1 MKVIPM
7 RDYPQ
12 DVADNFLSG
21 INFVREMR
29 LNDPAQF
36 ALLMDRTQFIE
47 LTQEEAIINAGEMD
61 SRYFF
66 LLKGQL
72 SVYADNAHRDREL
85 NKITP
90 GQSFGALSI
99 ICHQPRTAT
108 VAVTPGCTG
117 ALLIAIDLAGL
128 GELLDFS
135 VFNLTT
141 KLSLYRTV
149 VNNTRWQLEVYR
161 MDFPTH
167 PLTQKSK
174 EVEIFIGKK
183 LTEQELQSLER
194 QIMQLTALISEWN
207 HELITREPEPQDR
220 GAAI

>member
-21 INFVREMR
+21 ISFVREMR
-29 LNDPAQF
+29 LNDPSQF
-36 ALLMDRTQFIE
+36 DVLMQRTQFVE
-47 LTQEEAIINAGEMD
+47 LSPGETIINAGEMD

-72 SVYADNAHRDREL
+72 SVYPDSEHRTREL

-99 ICHQPRTAT
+99 ICHKPRTAT
-108 VAVTPGCTG
+108 VAITPGCIG
-117 ALLIAIDLAGL
+117 ALLIAIDLRDL

-135 VFNLTT
+135 VFTLGT

-149 VNNTRWQLEVYR
+149 VNNTRWQLEVYK
-161 MDFPTH
+161 MDYPTH

-174 EVEIFIGKK
+174 EVELYIGKK
-183 LTEQELQSLER
+183 MTEQELQSLER
-194 QIMQLTALISEWN
+194 QILQLTALITEWN
-207 HELITREPEPQDR
+207 TELAPKEADVQDR
-220 GAAI
+220 GANI

>member
-72 SVYADNAHRDREL
+72 SVYADSAHRDREL

-161 MDFPTH
+161 MDFPAH

-207 HELITREPEPQDR
+207 HELIVREPAPQDR

>member
-29 LNDPAQF
+29 LNDPDQF
-36 ALLMDRTQFIE
+36 GLLMQRTQFVE
-47 LTQEEAIINAGEMD
+47 LSQGETIINAGEMD

-72 SVYADNAHRDREL
+72 SVYADSEHRAREL

-99 ICHQPRTAT
+99 ICHKQRTAT
-108 VAVTPGCTG
+108 VAITPGCNG

-128 GELLDFS
+128 GQLMDFS
-135 VFNLTT
+135 VFSLTT

-149 VNNTRWQLEVYR
+149 VNNTRWQLEVYK
-161 MDFPTH
+161 MDYPTH

-174 EVEIFIGKK
+174 EVEIYIGKK

-207 HELITREPEPQDR
+207 AELVPKEPDPQDR
-220 GAAI
+220 GANI

>member
-36 ALLMDRTQFIE
+36 DVLMQRTQFIE
-47 LTQEEAIINAGEMD
+47 LSPDETIINAGEMD

-72 SVYADNAHRDREL
+72 SVYADSAHRSREL

-99 ICHQPRTAT
+99 ICHKPRTAT
-108 VAVTPGCTG
+108 VAITPGCIG
-117 ALLIAIDLAGL
+117 ALLIAIDLSGL
-128 GELLDFS
+128 GQLLDFS
-135 VFNLTT
+135 IFALTT

-149 VNNTRWQLEVYR
+149 VNNTRWQLEVYK

-194 QIMQLTALISEWN
+194 QIMQLTTLITEWN
-207 HELITREPEPQDR
+207 TELVPKEPDPQDR
-220 GAAI
+220 GANI

>member
-36 ALLMDRTQFIE
+36 TLLMDRTQFIE

-72 SVYADNAHRDREL
+72 SVYADSAHRDREL

-128 GELLDFS
+128 GDLLDFS

-167 PLTQKSK
+167 PLTQKSR

-207 HELITREPEPQDR
+207 HELIARELEPQDR
-220 GAAI
+220 GTAI

>member
-29 LNDPAQF
+29 MNDPAQF
-36 ALLMDRTQFIE
+36 ALLMNRTQFIE
-47 LTQEEAIINAGEMD
+47 LSQEEAIINAGEMD

-72 SVYADNAHRDREL
+72 SVYADNKHRDREL

-128 GELLDFS
+128 GELLDFA

-183 LTEQELQSLER
+183 MTEQELQSLER

-207 HELITREPEPQDR
+207 HELIAREPEPQDR

>member
-1 MKVIPM
+1 MKNIPM

-12 DVADNFLSG
+12 DVAENFLSG

-29 LNDPAQF
+29 VNDSAQF
-36 ALLMDRTQFIE
+36 DVLMQRTQFIE
-47 LTQEEAIINAGEMD
+47 LSPGETIIHAGEMD

-72 SVYADNAHRDREL
+72 SVYADSEHKTREL

-99 ICHQPRTAT
+99 ICKSPRTAT
-108 VAVTPGCTG
+108 VAITPGCTG
-117 ALLIAIDLAGL
+117 ALLIAIDLSGL
-128 GELLDFS
+128 GDLLDFT
-135 VFNLTT
+135 VFSLTT

-149 VNNTRWQLEVYR
+149 VNNTRWQLEVYK
-161 MDFPTH
+161 MDYPAH

-174 EVEIFIGKK
+174 EVEIYIGKK
-183 LTEQELQSLER
+183 FTEQELQSLER
-194 QIMQLTALISEWN
+194 QITQLTTLITEWN
-207 HELITREPEPQDR
+207 RELSPKEQAPQDR
-220 GAAI
+220 GANI

>member
-1 MKVIPM
+1 MKVVPM

-29 LNDPAQF
+29 GQDPAQF
-36 ALLMDRTQFIE
+36 NELMQRTQFIE
-47 LTQEEAIINAGEMD
+47 LEPDEIVIHAGDLD

-72 SVYADNAHRDREL
+72 SVYPSSSNMKKEL

-99 ICHQPRTAT
+99 ICHKPRTAT
-108 VAVTPGCTG
+108 VAVAPRCVG
-117 ALLIAIDLAGL
+117 ALLIAIDLSAL
-128 GELLDFS
+128 GKLNDFA
-135 VFNLTT
+135 VFNLGT

-149 VNNTRWQLEVYR
+149 VNNTRWQLEVYK
-161 MDFPTH
+161 MDYPTH
-167 PLTQKSK
+167 ALTQKSK
-174 EVEIFIGKK
+174 EIEIFIGRKG
-183 LTEQELQSLER
+183 TEQELESLER
-194 QIMQLTALISEWN
+194 QISQLTGLITEWN
-207 HELITREPEPQDR
+207 AELASRENLQDR
-220 GAAI
+220 GASI

>member
-47 LTQEEAIINAGEMD
+47 LSQEEAIINAGEMD

-161 MDFPTH
+161 MAFPAH

-207 HELITREPEPQDR
+207 HELIVREPAPQDR

>member
-7 RDYPQ
+7 QDYPQ

-29 LNDPAQF
+29 LNDSSQF
-36 ALLMDRTQFIE
+36 DVLMQHTQFVE
-47 LTQEEAIINAGEMD
+47 LLPDEAIINVGETD

-72 SVYADNAHRDREL
+72 SVYADSPLTSREL

-90 GQSFGALSI
+90 GQSFGALAI
-99 ICHQPRTAT
+99 ICKTPRTAT
-108 VAVTPGCTG
+108 VAVTPGCIG
-117 ALLIAIDLAGL
+117 ALVIAIDLDGL
-128 GELLDFS
+128 GDLMDFA
-135 VFNLTT
+135 VFSLGT

-149 VNNTRWQLEVYR
+149 VNNTRWQLEVYK
-161 MDFPTH
+161 MDYPGH

-174 EVEIFIGKK
+174 EVDIYIGKK
-183 LTEQELQSLER
+183 FTEQELQSLDK
-194 QIMQLTALISEWN
+194 QVSQLTS
-207 HELITREPEPQDR
+207 LITAWNSELSPKEKDSQDR
-220 GAAI
+220 AANI

>member
-29 LNDPAQF
+29 LNDPVQF
-36 ALLMDRTQFIE
+36 DVLMQRTQFIE
-47 LTQEEAIINAGEMD
+47 LSPGETIINAGEMD

-72 SVYADNAHRDREL
+72 SVYADSAHTTREL

-99 ICHQPRTAT
+99 ICHKPRTAT
-108 VAVTPGCTG
+108 VAITPGCIG

-128 GELLDFS
+128 GQLLDFS
-135 VFNLTT
+135 VFSLTT

-149 VNNTRWQLEVYR
+149 VNNTRWQLEVYK

-174 EVEIFIGKK
+174 EVEIYIGKK
-183 LTEQELQSLER
+183 LTEQELESLER

-207 HELITREPEPQDR
+207 TELTSGEAEAQDR
-220 GAAI
+220 GASI

>member
-1 MKVIPM
+1 
-7 RDYPQ
+7 
-12 DVADNFLSG
+12 
-21 INFVREMR
+21 MR

-47 LTQEEAIINAGEMD
+47 LSQEESIINAGEMD

-72 SVYADNAHRDREL
+72 SVYADNAHRNREL

-128 GELLDFS
+128 GELLNFS

-161 MDFPTH
+161 MDFPSH

-207 HELITREPEPQDR
+207 HELIVREPAPQDR

>member
-29 LNDPAQF
+29 LNAPAQF

-47 LTQEEAIINAGEMD
+47 LSQEESIINAGEMD

-72 SVYADNAHRDREL
+72 SVYADNAHRNREL

-128 GELLDFS
+128 GELLNFS

-161 MDFPTH
+161 MDFPSH

-207 HELITREPEPQDR
+207 HELIVREPAPQDR

>member
-12 DVADNFLSG
+12 DVAENFLSG

-29 LNDPAQF
+29 LNDPDQF
-36 ALLMDRTQFIE
+36 RLLMERTQFVE
-47 LTQEEAIINAGEMD
+47 LAQGETIINAGEMD

-72 SVYADNAHRDREL
+72 SVYADSEHRSREL

-99 ICHQPRTAT
+99 ICHKQRTAT
-108 VAVTPGCTG
+108 VAITPGCNG

-128 GELLDFS
+128 GQLLDFS
-135 VFNLTT
+135 VFSLTT

-149 VNNTRWQLEVYR
+149 VNNTRWQLEVYK
-161 MDFPTH
+161 MDYPAH

-174 EVEIFIGKK
+174 EVEIYIGKK

-194 QIMQLTALISEWN
+194 QIMQLTTLISEWN
-207 HELITREPEPQDR
+207 AELVPKEPDPQDR
-220 GAAI
+220 GANI

>member
-47 LTQEEAIINAGEMD
+47 LSQEESIINAGEMD
-61 SRYFF
+61 NRYFF

-72 SVYADNAHRDREL
+72 SVYADNAHRNREL

-128 GELLDFS
+128 GELLNFS

-161 MDFPTH
+161 MDFPSH

-207 HELITREPEPQDR
+207 HELIVREPAPQDR

>member
-29 LNDPAQF
+29 LNDAAQF
-36 ALLMDRTQFIE
+36 ALLMERTQFVE
-47 LTQEEAIINAGEMD
+47 LAPDEAIINAGEMD
-61 SRYFF
+61 TRYFF

-72 SVYADNAHRDREL
+72 SVYADSAHRNREL

-99 ICHQPRTAT
+99 ICHKPRTAT
-108 VAVTPGCTG
+108 VAVTPGCVG

-128 GELLDFS
+128 GELIDFS
-135 VFNLTT
+135 VFNLMT

-149 VNNTRWQLEVYR
+149 VNNTRWQLEVYK
-161 MDFPTH
+161 MDYPAH

-183 LTEQELQSLER
+183 MTEQELQSLER

-207 HELITREPEPQDR
+207 AELAPKEQAPQDR
-220 GAAI
+220 GAAL

>member
-47 LTQEEAIINAGEMD
+47 LSQEESIINAGEMD

-72 SVYADNAHRDREL
+72 SVYADNAHRNREL

-128 GELLDFS
+128 GELLNFS

-161 MDFPTH
+161 MDFPSH

-207 HELITREPEPQDR
+207 HELIVREPAPQDR

>member
-47 LTQEEAIINAGEMD
+47 LSQEEAIINAGEMD

-161 MDFPTH
+161 MDFPAH

-194 QIMQLTALISEWN
+194 QIMQLTAMISEWN
-207 HELITREPEPQDR
+207 HELIVREPAPQDR

>member
-12 DVADNFLSG
+12 DVAENFLSG

-29 LNDPAQF
+29 LNDPDQF
-36 ALLMDRTQFIE
+36 RLLMERTQFVE
-47 LTQEEAIINAGEMD
+47 LSQGETIINAGEMD

-72 SVYADNAHRDREL
+72 SVYADSEHKSREL

-99 ICHQPRTAT
+99 ICHKTRTAT
-108 VAVTPGCTG
+108 VAITPGCNG

-128 GELLDFS
+128 GQLLDFS
-135 VFNLTT
+135 VFSLTT

-149 VNNTRWQLEVYR
+149 VNNTRWQLEVYK
-161 MDFPTH
+161 MDYPTH

-174 EVEIFIGKK
+174 EVEIYIGKK

-194 QIMQLTALISEWN
+194 QIMQLTTLISEWN
-207 HELITREPEPQDR
+207 AELVPKEPDPQDR
-220 GAAI
+220 GANI

>member
-12 DVADNFLSG
+12 DVAENFLSG

-29 LNDPAQF
+29 LNDPDQF
-36 ALLMDRTQFIE
+36 QLLMGRTQFVE
-47 LTQEEAIINAGEMD
+47 LSPGETIINAGEMD

-72 SVYADNAHRDREL
+72 SVYADSEHKSREL

-99 ICHQPRTAT
+99 ICHKTRTAT
-108 VAVTPGCTG
+108 VSITPGCNG

-128 GELLDFS
+128 GQLLDFS
-135 VFNLTT
+135 VFSLTT

-149 VNNTRWQLEVYR
+149 VNNTRWQLEVYK
-161 MDFPTH
+161 MDYPAH

-174 EVEIFIGKK
+174 EVEIYIGKK

-194 QIMQLTALISEWN
+194 QIMQLTTLISEWN
-207 HELITREPEPQDR
+207 AELVPKEPDPQDR
-220 GAAI
+220 GANI

>member
-36 ALLMDRTQFIE
+36 NVLMERTQFIE
-47 LTQEEAIINAGEMD
+47 LSPGETIIHAGESD

-66 LLKGQL
+66 LLRGQL
-72 SVYADNAHRDREL
+72 SVYPDSQHRTREL

-90 GQSFGALSI
+90 GQSFGALAI
-99 ICHQPRTAT
+99 VCHTPRTAT
-108 VAVTPGCTG
+108 VAVSPKCIG

-128 GELLDFS
+128 GELMDFS
-135 VFNLTT
+135 VFSLST

-149 VNNTRWQLEVYR
+149 VNNTRWQLEVYK
-161 MDFPTH
+161 MDYPNH

-174 EVEIFIGKK
+174 EVEVYIGKK
-183 LTEQELQSLER
+183 MTEQELESLER
-194 QIMQLTALISEWN
+194 QILQLTGLITEWN
-207 HELITREPEPQDR
+207 VELTPKEADPQDR
-220 GAAI
+220 GTNL

>member
-47 LTQEEAIINAGEMD
+47 LSQEESIINAGEMD

-72 SVYADNAHRDREL
+72 SVYADNAHRNREL

-128 GELLDFS
+128 GELLNFS
-135 VFNLTT
+135 VVNLTT

-161 MDFPTH
+161 MDFPSH

-207 HELITREPEPQDR
+207 HELIVHEPAPQDR

>member
-29 LNDPAQF
+29 LNDPDQF
-36 ALLMDRTQFIE
+36 SLLMDRTDFIE
-47 LTQEEAIINAGEMD
+47 LAPDETIINAGERD

-72 SVYADNAHRDREL
+72 SVYADSEHKAREL

-99 ICHQPRTAT
+99 ICRKKRTAT
-108 VAVTPGCTG
+108 VAVTPGCSG
-117 ALLIAIDLAGL
+117 ALLISIDLSGL
-128 GELLDFS
+128 GQLTDFS
-135 VFNLTT
+135 VFSLTT

-149 VNNTRWQLEVYR
+149 VNNTRWQLEVYK
-161 MDFPTH
+161 MDYPSH
-167 PLTQKSK
+167 GLTQKSK
-174 EVEIFIGKK
+174 EVEIYIGKK
-183 LTEQELQSLER
+183 MTEQELQSLER
-194 QIMQLTALISEWN
+194 QISQLTSLIAEWN
-207 HELITREPEPQDR
+207 TELMPKESDPQDR
-220 GAAI
+220 GANI

>member
-36 ALLMDRTQFIE
+36 ALLMNRTQFIE
-47 LTQEEAIINAGEMD
+47 LVQEEAIINAGEMD

-72 SVYADNAHRDREL
+72 SVYADSQHRDREL

-108 VAVTPGCTG
+108 VAVTPGCSG
-117 ALLIAIDLAGL
+117 ALLIAVDLAGL
-128 GELLDFS
+128 GDLLDFS
-135 VFNLTT
+135 TFNLTT

-183 LTEQELQSLER
+183 MTEQELQSLER

-207 HELITREPEPQDR
+207 HELIAREPKPQDR

>member
-12 DVADNFLSG
+12 DVAENFLSG
-21 INFVREMR
+21 INFVRELR
-29 LNDPAQF
+29 LSDAAQF
-36 ALLMDRTQFIE
+36 ALLMGRTQFIE
-47 LTQEEAIINAGEMD
+47 LNQGETIINAGEMD

-72 SVYADNAHRDREL
+72 SVYADSNHREREL

-128 GELLDFS
+128 GDLMDFS
-135 VFNLTT
+135 VFSLNT

-161 MDFPTH
+161 MDYPAH
-167 PLTQKSK
+167 ALTQKSK
-174 EVEIFIGKK
+174 DVEIYIGKK

-207 HELITREPEPQDR
+207 AELVAKEPAPQDR
-220 GAAI
+220 GATL

>member
-1 MKVIPM
+1 M

-47 LTQEEAIINAGEMD
+47 LSQEEAIINAGEMD

-161 MDFPTH
+161 MDFPAH

-207 HELITREPEPQDR
+207 HELIVREPAPQDR

>member
-36 ALLMDRTQFIE
+36 DVLMQRTQFIE
-47 LTQEEAIINAGEMD
+47 LSPNETIINAGEMD

-72 SVYADNAHRDREL
+72 SVYADSAHRSREL

-99 ICHQPRTAT
+99 ICHKPRTAT
-108 VAVTPGCTG
+108 VAITPGCIG
-117 ALLIAIDLAGL
+117 ALLIAIDLSGL
-128 GELLDFS
+128 GQLLDFS
-135 VFNLTT
+135 IFALTT

-149 VNNTRWQLEVYR
+149 VNNTRWQLEVYK

-194 QIMQLTALISEWN
+194 QIMQLTTLITEWN
-207 HELITREPEPQDR
+207 TELVPKEPDPQDR
-220 GAAI
+220 GANI

>member
-29 LNDPAQF
+29 LNDPDQF
-36 ALLMDRTQFIE
+36 GLLMERTQFVE
-47 LTQEEAIINAGEMD
+47 LSPDETIINAGEMD

-72 SVYADNAHRDREL
+72 SVYADSEHRSREL

-99 ICHQPRTAT
+99 ICHKQRTAT
-108 VAVTPGCTG
+108 VAITPGCNG

-128 GELLDFS
+128 GQLLDFS
-135 VFNLTT
+135 VFSLTT

-149 VNNTRWQLEVYR
+149 VNNTRWQLEVYK
-161 MDFPTH
+161 MDYPSH

-174 EVEIFIGKK
+174 EVEIYIGKK

-207 HELITREPEPQDR
+207 AELVPKEPDPQDR
-220 GAAI
+220 GANI

>member
-36 ALLMDRTQFIE
+36 DVLMQRTQFIE
-47 LTQEEAIINAGEMD
+47 LSPGETIINAGEMD

-72 SVYADNAHRDREL
+72 SVYADSAHRSREL

-99 ICHQPRTAT
+99 ICHKPRTAT
-108 VAVTPGCTG
+108 VAITPGCIG
-117 ALLIAIDLAGL
+117 ALLIAIDLSGL
-128 GELLDFS
+128 GQLLDFS
-135 VFNLTT
+135 IFALTT

-149 VNNTRWQLEVYR
+149 VNNTRWQLEVYK

-194 QIMQLTALISEWN
+194 QIMQLTTLITEWN
-207 HELITREPEPQDR
+207 TELVPKEPDPQDR
-220 GAAI
+220 GANI

>member
-47 LTQEEAIINAGEMD
+47 LSQEEAIINAGEMD

-161 MDFPTH
+161 MDFPAH

-207 HELITREPEPQDR
+207 HELIVREPAPQDR

>member
-47 LTQEEAIINAGEMD
+47 LVQEEAIINAGEMD

-72 SVYADNAHRDREL
+72 SVYADSAHRDREL

-108 VAVTPGCTG
+108 VAVTPSCTG

-161 MDFPTH
+161 MDFPAH

-220 GAAI
+220 GTAI

>member
-47 LTQEEAIINAGEMD
+47 LSQEEAIINAGEMD

-90 GQSFGALSI
+90 GQSFGALSS

-161 MDFPTH
+161 MDFPAH

-207 HELITREPEPQDR
+207 HELIVREPAPQDR

>member
-47 LTQEEAIINAGEMD
+47 LSQEEAIINAGEMD

-194 QIMQLTALISEWN
+194 QIMQLTALISQWN
-207 HELITREPEPQDR
+207 HELIARELEPQDR